1 MSVLLPT
8 DPAPSDATP
17 SYLDW
22 GGTLRPIFGGALQ
35 KLRRLG
41 DRFALSVN
49 MPPMLSAEAGM
60 TWVARLIAA
69 RGEGAIMP
77 WPQPGFDPGAPG
89 SPQVA
94 VAGQTGSQLLVSGFS
109 FNYRPRE
116 GQFFSIIHGGRRYL
130 HVVAADANAGSD
142 GTVTLSIRP
151 MLRVSPAAGAIC
163 EFARPMIEGLLMGDE
178 QGWNLS
184 TARTTGLSFGL
195 QETR

>member
-8 DPAPSDATP
+8 DPAPAEATP

-22 GGTLRPIFGGALQ
+22 GGTLRPIFGGTLQ

-49 MPPMLSAEAGM
+49 MPPMPSAEDGM
-60 TWVARLIAA
+60 TWVARLITA
-69 RGEGAIMP
+69 RGEGAILP

-89 SPQVA
+89 APKVA
-94 VAGQTGSQLLVSGFS
+94 QAGQTGTLLLVSGFS
-109 FNYRPRE
+109 ANYAIRE

-130 HVVAADANAGSD
+130 HVVAAGANAGSD
-142 GTVTLSIRP
+142 GMTTLSIRP
-151 MLRVSPAAGAIC
+151 MLRVSPAANAIC
-163 EFARPMIEGLLMGDE
+163 EFAQPMIEGLLTGDE